1 MPNQRQLQQ
10 QVRLYTAVLLVC
22 AVLFAQWVG
31 LAHRIEH
38 SALGQDDTVLSILK
52 SDGKGALD
60 KSVSHSCKAFDAAAL
75 GAALLNTTSAVALLT
90 YAQVRE
96 TGATD
101 SSWNA
106 VFFSHFHSRA
116 PPLG

>member
-1 MPNQRQLQQ
+1 MPNPRQLQQ
-10 QVRLYTAVLLVC
+10 QIRLYTAVLLVC

-38 SALGQDDTVLSILK
+38 SAFGQDDIVLGILK
-52 SDGKGALD
+52 SDGKGALE

-75 GAALLNTTSAVALLT
+75 GAALLSTTSTFALLT

-96 TGATD
+96 TIAPD
-101 SSWNA
+101 SSWKA